1 MSLWSK
7 LVQQQVN
14 SGQHQADTETGERNN
29 RNRSSN
35 NDRMANEGKLIAKR
49 AAIAGCV
56 CVLLIIIGILA
67 ASLKK
72 VEETEYGLMYT
83 TWSKRLDEEAV
94 SGGLFVGPPG
104 FKFVKF
110 PSTFVTVNL
119 DDRQCVSRDGLIVS
133 FSVTFQY
140 QMIAENMF
148 PATERYRDFYG
159 WNEIVTEAGV
169 SAIHHSCAEFTIT
182 NFQTKRGEI
191 QEEMLSNLRVKL
203 EGNTTAG
210 IEGVYAQAASLQLRY
225 LGIPSEYKDAVK
237 EKQSAEEDI
246 ALAKNQ
252 RQQETT
258 KAKTALL
265 RAQEEARKI
274 RDTANNDVEIMLTE
288 AKLSAQETTFAFE
301 QEAVTIVNIKDSLG
315 LSTNGVLAYL
325 ANGLLEDV
333 DNLKVTTL
341 EPARLSRSQ
350 ELSSSATVVVP
361 AA

>member
-1 MSLWSK
+1 M
-7 LVQQQVN
+7 
-14 SGQHQADTETGERNN
+14 
-29 RNRSSN
+29 
-35 NDRMANEGKLIAKR
+35 
-49 AAIAGCV
+49 
-56 CVLLIIIGILA
+56 
-67 ASLKK
+67 
-72 VEETEYGLMYT
+72 
-83 TWSKRLDEEAV
+83 
-94 SGGLFVGPPG
+94 
-104 FKFVKF
+104 
-110 PSTFVTVNL
+110 TVNL
-119 DDRQCVSRDGLIVS
+119 DDRECVSRDGLIVS

-191 QEEMLSNLRVKL
+191 QEEMLSNLRLKL
-203 EGNTTAG
+203 EGNATAG

-274 RDTANNDVEIMLTE
+274 LDTANNDVEIMLIE
-288 AKLSAQETTFAFE
+288 AKSSAQETTFAFE

-315 LSTNGVLAYL
+315 LGTNGVLAYL
-325 ANGLLEDV
+325 ANDLMEGV
-333 DNLKVTTL
+333 TNLKVTTL